1 MNKGINIFSTEW
13 LNLVFEG
20 KNQAYGAFQLRLNS
34 NKRHQTSMLIAFVL
48 FTVAVCSPMLIKS
61 IMPKAKEQNLEVTT
75 LVNLNMEQQLKKEE
89 IKEIY
94 VPPPPVRAEIKFTAP
109 VIKPDEEVPVEQE
122 MKTQD
127 ELNKTDIV
135 IGAQDVQGTDTL
147 PPDITD
153 LEQEANKQQIVEPEI
168 LTFAVVEEQPLY
180 PGGETA
186 LLAYILKNTR
196 YPEEALEAGVS
207 GRVYVGFVIDKKG
220 KVTEVKLLRGIS
232 TSLDNEAIRVVKAMP
247 DWTPGRQSGKP
258 VRVSFQVPVSFVLH

>member
-1 MNKGINIFSTEW
+1 MRKGINIFSIEW

-20 KNQAYGAFQLRLNS
+20 KNQAYGAFQLRLNA
-34 NKRHQTSMLIAFVL
+34 NKRHKTSILIAFIV
-48 FTVAVCSPMLIKS
+48 FTVGVCSPMLIKR

-75 LVNLNMEQQLKKEE
+75 LVNLNLENQQKPEE

-94 VPPPPVRAEIKFTAP
+94 IPPPPVRAEIKFTAP

-122 MKTQD
+122 MKTQE

-153 LEQEANKQQIVEPEI
+153 LEQEAKQQIVDVEI
-168 LTFAVVEEQPLY
+168 LSFAVVEEQPLF

-186 LLAYILKNTR
+186 LLQFIAKNTR
-196 YPEEALEAGVS
+196 YPEESIEAQVS
-207 GRVYVGFVIDKKG
+207 GKVFVGFVIDKKG
-220 KVTEVKLLRGIS
+220 KVTDVKLLRGVS
-232 TSLDNEAIRVVKAMP
+232 TALDNEAIRVVKSMP
-247 DWTPGRQSGKP
+247 DWTPGRQNGKP
-258 VRVSFQVPVSFVLH
+258 VRVAYQVPVVFILH